1 MLFLN
6 RKLKKSYAKS
16 VFPDTK
22 DCHTAWYLLRG
33 ETLCIRQ
40 LVSSTMRMSLTMHE
54 DRFHL
59 ACPNALDS
67 VLPSPIIYR
76 VLYSSFW
83 NNNDKALLSALQVP
97 FLTYQFQTSLADES
111 GLD

>member
-1 MLFLN
+1 
-6 RKLKKSYAKS
+6 
-16 VFPDTK
+16 
-22 DCHTAWYLLRG
+22 
-33 ETLCIRQ
+33 
-40 LVSSTMRMSLTMHE
+40 MRMSLTMHE

-76 VLYSSFW
+76 VPYSSFW
-83 NNNDKALLSALQVP
+83 NNNDKALFSALQVP